1 MHALFTKDAAEINVA
16 DLANPRLDKDL
27 TYCTH
32 KILSLVLVSLIQNN
46 NFFDQKPC
54 SHKDQNYEHNQL

>member
-46 NFFDQKPC
+46 NFFGNIAY
-54 SHKDQNYEHNQL
+54 SN